1 MSKTVGIRELKNNA
15 SRIVEQV
22 EAGETITI
30 TRRGKP
36 VATIVSSTISPGL
49 ARLIANGTVRPG
61 NRKRRLRKPGVKLRG
76 PGPTAADYVSEGR
89 R

>member
-1 MSKTVGIRELKNNA
+1 MSKSVGIRELKNDT
-15 SRIVEQV
+15 SRIIQQV
-22 EAGETITI
+22 ERGEAVTV

-61 NRKRRLRKPGVKLRG
+61 NGKRRLRKPGVKLRG